1 MLDVSVSPKVVVCR
15 SVVVPIDPVD
25 GVGGLSE
32 LGQVAELHLL
42 GSCGH
47 MGTRSIS
54 HDSQ

>member
-47 MGTRSIS
+47 MGKRSIS